1 MASSLDVLSAEE
13 QKEFWRKFPFD
24 QPSETPEGNWRTYR
38 TRVPCRR
45 CGEWA
50 AVYSLWWTQDEMQ
63 MTESFSHYD
72 SESTQWHHCRE
83 VTDLPQS
90 SAVAESS
97 GWYEKAGWYET
108 AVAASGW
115 YEKAKW
121 YEKRSVSSWYDKAE
135 WYKKQECKKKHK
147 RRDTMGKR
155 KW

>member
-38 TRVPCRR
+38 TRVPCKR

-50 AVYSLWWTQDEMQ
+50 AKYCLWWTQDELHL
-63 MTESFSHYD
+63 TECFSHYD
-72 SESTQWHHCRE
+72 SENKLWHFCRE

-97 GWYEKAGWYET
+97 GWSAKAGWYET
-108 AVAASGW
+108 AVAASDW
-115 YEKAKW
+115 YQKAKW
-121 YEKRSVSSWYDKAE
+121 YKKGSGSSWLADGYEKPASN
-135 WYKKQECKKKHK
+135 K
-147 RRDTMGKR
+147 RNARRGNMRKR
-155 KW
+155 GE